1 MCSFIL
7 VVVLLFV
14 CFFSIIIYDS
24 IKQNK
29 KNLIAG
35 YIVKTQ
41 DGHALASNKSWAGS
55 GPVIA
60 KTWACAGPVI
70 AKIISGDANLLHAK
84 DSVCYHTFI

>member
-1 MCSFIL
+1 MWFYIGCCTAFW
-7 VVVLLFV
+7 LFL
-14 CFFSIIIYDS
+14 FNNNLRF
-24 IKQNK
+24 NK
-29 KNLIAG
+29 TNKENLIAG

-60 KTWACAGPVI
+60 KTWACAGPVF
-70 AKIISGDANLLHAK
+70 AKIISWDANLLHAK